1 MEKSMEDYRREL
13 IEMASRVAGGR
24 ELFAEDSMV
33 ENAPQNTMSNS
44 PQTMMP
50 NNTANLTGSGTLVV
64 ELTHSKGLFP
74 VVNAKVCVIDMSGR
88 NIGCKQT
95 DSSGKTEE
103 WRLPAPPKANSETPD
118 NPGDV
123 SAFYNIRVDASG
135 YVPVIIE
142 GVPIFDGIR
151 TLQPL
156 DMFFLGA
163 AQSSE
168 PQVIK
173 FNNSYT
179 L

>member
-13 IEMASRVAGGR
+13 LQMASRSAVGGR
-24 ELFAEDSMV
+24 ELFAEDSMA
-33 ENAPQNTMSNS
+33 ELPKADAT
-44 PQTMMP
+44 QTVVP
-50 NNTANLTGSGTLVV
+50 NNTANLTGSGTLIV

-74 VVNAKVCVIDMSGR
+74 VVNARVCVSDMAGR
-88 NIGCKQT
+88 NLGCKQT

-103 WRLPAPPKANSETPD
+103 WRLSAPPKANSETPGD
-118 NPGDV
+118 PNDV
-123 SAFYNIRVDASG
+123 SAFYNIRIDANG
-135 YVPVIIE
+135 YVPIIIE
-142 GVPIFDGIR
+142 GVPIFDGVR

-163 AQSSE
+163 AGSSE

>member
-13 IEMASRVAGGR
+13 LDMASRSTVGGR

-33 ENAPQNTMSNS
+33 EDATQSTVPSVT
-44 PQTMMP
+44 PD
-50 NNTANLTGSGTLVV
+50 LVGEGTLVV
-64 ELTHSKGLFP
+64 SLTHSKGLFP
-74 VVNAKVCVIDMSGR
+74 VVNAKICLSDMSGR
-88 NIGCKQT
+88 TIGCKQT

-103 WRLPAPPKANSETPD
+103 WRLPAPPKANSE
-118 NPGDV
+118 NPNGNPNDV
-123 SAFYNIRVDASG
+123 SAFYNIRIDAQG

-142 GVPIFDGIR
+142 GVPVFDGIR
-151 TLQPL
+151 TLQPF

-163 AQSSE
+163 AESSE